1 MSGDSPELGTSA
13 LLHAL
18 IDRGD
23 TPRIRFQDLLAGFE
37 RRAFGVLLLLASL
50 PTLIPGVAAIS
61 GPIVA
66 LAGFQLLIGLKLP
79 WLPRFAR
86 ERQME
91 RSSLKRVLNVL
102 DPWLKRL
109 ERLCRPRL
117 QVLWRQGALRLVG
130 FMLLVL
136 GIALAL
142 PIPFTNYVIAAPIVV
157 LAFGLTEHDGLI
169 LLIGIVLALLA
180 LAVVGVAYG
189 ALLIKAWE
197 WVQGWW

>member
-1 MSGDSPELGTSA
+1 MNGDTPELGTSA

-18 IDRGD
+18 IERGD
-23 TPRIRFQDLLAGFE
+23 TPRISLQSLLAGFE
-37 RRAFGVLLLLASL
+37 RRAFGVLLLVASL

-79 WLPRFAR
+79 WLPRIAR
-86 ERQME
+86 ERQLE
-91 RSSLKRVLNVL
+91 RASLKRVLNVL
-102 DPWLKRL
+102 DPWLRRL

-117 QVLWRQGALRLVG
+117 HALWRQGALRLVG
-130 FMLLVL
+130 FLLLVL

-142 PIPFTNYVIAAPIVV
+142 PIPFTNYVIAVPIVV

-169 LLIGIVLALLA
+169 LLLGIVLGVLA

-189 ALLIKAWE
+189 ALLLQVWAW
-197 WVQGWW
+197 VSGWW

>member
-1 MSGDSPELGTSA
+1 MNGDAPELGTSA

-23 TPRIRFQDLLAGFE
+23 SPRISLQTLLAGFE

-66 LAGFQLLIGLKLP
+66 LAGFQLLIGLRLP
-79 WLPRFAR
+79 WLPRMAR
-86 ERQME
+86 ECEFE
-91 RSSLKRVLNVL
+91 RTSLKRVLQVL
-102 DPWLKRL
+102 DPWLRRL
-109 ERLCRPRL
+109 EKLCRPRL

-142 PIPFTNYVIAAPIVV
+142 PIPFTNYVIAAPVVV

-169 LLIGIVLALLA
+169 LLIGIGVGLLA

-189 ALLIKAWE
+189 ALLISTWH
-197 WVQGWW
+197 WLRGWW